1 MRSTTVGLRSLL
13 RFAAGTALCLA
24 PAAAA
29 QQTAAETPIT
39 LEEAVA
45 RALVRSPA
53 MAQAGQQVESAAL
66 GRRSAYGAFL
76 PTLSASSGA
85 SLRSSERFDPATD
98 RIVTGSSDSYN
109 AGLSAGYDLF
119 TGGRRFAE
127 LDRSR
132 ADVSAAEARREDQR
146 FQVTLQTQQLFFA
159 ALRQGELLEVAG
171 ARLRQA
177 EESLDMTRRQA
188 RVGLATT
195 SDTLRAR
202 LEMVNARQAVLTA
215 GTDARAA
222 RFALARQVGEERP
235 VTPVPPAD
243 LEPVPLAL
251 ADDEVL
257 EIAESASPAVQA
269 AAAATGAAAAAYSAA
284 RTAYLPTL
292 RLSSGYSWA
301 NQDPAFDGGSTS
313 WSLALSGSL
322 PIFNGFQREATITR
336 AELGRAV
343 ARLQEEDAR
352 LAAREE
358 ADGALRTL
366 ATATLAIEIAAEAVR
381 VAEEDLRVVR
391 ERYRVGVATVLDV
404 VTSQIALDQ
413 ARVNLVGAR
422 YDYVMAR
429 AQLEAI
435 LGREL

>member
-1 MRSTTVGLRSLL
+1 MKNLSMPRSLRL
-13 RFAAGTALCLA
+13 I
-24 PAAAA
+24 AAAA
-29 QQTAAETPIT
+29 AVSLAIPAGAQQAEPQPTPIT

-45 RALVRSPA
+45 RALGRSPA
-53 MAQAGQQVESAAL
+53 LAQASQQVDNAAT
-66 GRRSAYGAFL
+66 GRRTAYGAFL
-76 PTLSASSGA
+76 PSLSASSGA
-85 SLRSSERFDPATD
+85 SLRSAERFDPGTD
-98 RIVTGSSDSYN
+98 RIVSGSSDSYN
-109 AGLSAGYDLF
+109 AGISAGYDLF

-127 LDRSR
+127 LDRSG
-132 ADVSAAEARREDQR
+132 ADLRAAEARREDQR
-146 FQVTLQTQQLFFA
+146 FQVTLQTKQLFFT
-159 ALRQGELLEVAG
+159 ALRQGELLDVARS
-171 ARLRQA
+171 RLGQA

-215 GTDARAA
+215 ETQTRAA
-222 RFALARQVGEERP
+222 RFALARQVGEEQP
-235 VTPVPPAD
+235 VVPTPPAD
-243 LEPVPLAL
+243 LEPTPLPL
-251 ADDEVL
+251 SDGEVL
-257 EIAESASPAVQA
+257 EAAEMSSPAVRA
-269 AAAATGAAAAAYSAA
+269 AAAATGAAGAAFSSA

-301 NQDPAFDGGSTS
+301 NDAASFGGGNTS
-313 WSLALSGSL
+313 WSLSLSGSL
-322 PIFNGFQREATITR
+322 PIFNGFQREATIAR
-336 AELGRAV
+336 AEQSRNLT
-343 ARLQEEDAR
+343 RLQEDDAR

-366 ATATLAIEIAAEAVR
+366 TTASIAIEIAGEAVA
-381 VAEEDLRVVR
+381 VADEDLRVVR

-413 ARVNLVGAR
+413 ARVNLVSSR